1 MRQKRIGDYLLFIGC
16 GLLVYATT
24 QISWIAGLYCAGG
37 ILILLGVI
45 IDIGNRGGAK

>member
-16 GLLVYATT
+16 GFVVIATSM
-24 QISWIAGLYCAGG
+24 ISRTAAIYTAGG

-45 IDIGNRGGAK
+45 IDIGSRGGDK